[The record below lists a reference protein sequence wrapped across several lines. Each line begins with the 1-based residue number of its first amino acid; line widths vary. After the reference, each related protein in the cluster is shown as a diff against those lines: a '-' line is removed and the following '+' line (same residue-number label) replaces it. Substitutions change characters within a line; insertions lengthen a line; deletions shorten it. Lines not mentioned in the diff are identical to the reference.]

1 MKLALSILALLV
13 GTGCAPLSYYGQA
26 VVGHF
31 DLMVRARPI
40 EERLAEQDLAPEL
53 RARLESA
60 LAIRA
65 FASAE
70 LGLPDNGSYRS
81 YADLQRSHVVWNV
94 VATPEF
100 SFKPRE
106 SCFLFVGCVS
116 YRGYYRREDAEA
128 FAAELRASGD
138 EVYVY
143 GVAAYSTLGW
153 FDDPVLNTFIQS
165 SSAELARLIF
175 HELAHQAVYIKGD
188 SMFNESFAV
197 AVEEEGVRRW
207 LARHASDRERA
218 AHAIV
223 RERRAEFVD
232 LVLRYRAALD
242 RVYRQ
247 TETVAARRADK
258 RRLFAALDADYRAL
272 KADKWNGWAGYD
284 RWFDSGANNA
294 KIASVATYKVYV
306 PSFRAL
312 LARHRGDMNAFYA
325 DVRRLAALDP
335 QARDIALAAM
345 ANEPPL

>member
-1 MKLALSILALLV
+1 
-13 GTGCAPLSYYGQA
+13 
-26 VVGHF
+26 
-31 DLMVRARPI
+31 
-40 EERLAEQDLAPEL
+40 
-53 RARLESA
+53 
-60 LAIRA
+60 
-65 FASAE
+65 
-70 LGLPDNGSYRS
+70 
-81 YADLQRSHVVWNV
+81 
-94 VATPEF
+94 EF

-106 SCFLFVGCVS
+106 SCFPFVGCVS

-128 FAAELRASGD
+128 FAAELRGKGD

-175 HELAHQAVYIKGD
+175 HELAHQVVYIKGN

-207 LARHASDRERA
+207 LARHASDRERSVY
-218 AHAIV
+218 AIV

-232 LVLRYRAALD
+232 LVLRYREVLD

-247 TETVAARRADK
+247 TQTVEARRAGK

-272 KADKWNGWAGYD
+272 KTNKWNGWAGYD
-284 RWFDSGANNA
+284 RWFDSGVDNA
-294 KIASVATYKVYV
+294 RIASVATYKVYV

-312 LARHRGDMNAFYA
+312 LARRQGDMNAFYT
-325 DVRRLAALDP
+325 DMRRLAALDP
-335 QARDIALAAM
+335 QARDMVLAAM
-345 ANEPPL
+345 ATEPP